1 MSAVFDCWFPV
12 STAMKPFY
20 VIQSRIQDRTLKR
33 NINDNNQVNGE
44 VGKRIIILKCAFS
57 ASHPA
62 GRKLFY
68 FLSVQAHGGTYSAIL
83 MRD

>member
-44 VGKRIIILKCAFS
+44 VGKKGL
-57 ASHPA
+57 
-62 GRKLFY
+62 LF
-68 FLSVQAHGGTYSAIL
+68 LNVLLAPAIL
-83 MRD
+83 LVANYFISYRFRRTVAPIRQS